1 MLVFCFFFFKQ
12 KTAYEITEGDW
23 SSDVCSSDLDGRPP
37 QDHDPGY
44 IWPRYAET
52 DGDADARLRR
62 HRRSTER
69 ERHSS
74 CQEHTFHR
82 SPPAGLSGKVVPDA
96 TAPSQ
101 RQLPKGLR
109 APAREAAG
117 AAQCHLAGSLLSAG
131 SRRRRQRDGGGA
143 TCCISRTTSPGSAW
157 RPNAFL
163 EKMRRPSTSTSNTP
177 PDDWINFTSA
187 WG

>member
-1 MLVFCFFFFKQ
+1 MTTPVTYGRGTPKP
-12 KTAYEITEGDW
+12 TATLTR
-23 SSDVCSSDLDGRPP
+23 VCAAIGAALSASAIPTAKSTRFIGHLRP
-37 QDHDPGY
+37 
-44 IWPRYAET
+44 
-52 DGDADARLRR
+52 
-62 HRRSTER
+62 
-69 ERHSS
+69 
-74 CQEHTFHR
+74 
-82 SPPAGLSGKVVPDA
+82 GLSGRVVPDA

-101 RQLPKGLR
+101 RQLPRGLR
-109 APAREAAG
+109 TPAREAAG

-143 TCCISRTTSPGSAW
+143 TCCISRTTSPDSAW

>member
-1 MLVFCFFFFKQ
+1 MTTPVTYGRGTPKP
-12 KTAYEITEGDW
+12 TATLTR
-23 SSDVCSSDLDGRPP
+23 VCAAIGAALSASAIPAAKSTRFIDHLPP
-37 QDHDPGY
+37 D
-44 IWPRYAET
+44 
-52 DGDADARLRR
+52 
-62 HRRSTER
+62 
-69 ERHSS
+69 
-74 CQEHTFHR
+74 
-82 SPPAGLSGKVVPDA
+82 LSGKVVPDA

-101 RQLPKGLR
+101 RQLPRGLM

-131 SRRRRQRDGGGA
+131 CRRRRQRDGGGA

-187 WG
+187 WGYVLRISAARPAARGS